1 VSALP
6 AEPVPGDPTVAPR
19 SPEPEPSGLELSGQD
34 RRRRRTQRA
43 LQEAA
48 IALAG
53 RHGLAE
59 VTVEDIA
66 AAAGVSRRTF
76 FNHFPTKAAALFDPD
91 PSDAERLAR
100 LLAAASGA
108 ADPWRALQSA
118 LVGFVAGHENV
129 IVVRRGLIDASPEL
143 GQYHRTAH
151 AHVEVAID
159 HWARSQ
165 PGLDDFLATLY
176 AHTAGAILLAAF
188 MSWRPDDPPELLPE
202 LVRRGFERVASG
214 LGR

>member
-6 AEPVPGDPTVAPR
+6 AQPVPSDDLTAAPA
-19 SPEPEPSGLELSGQD
+19 SSGQE

-53 RHGLAE
+53 RHGLAG
-59 VTVEDIA
+59 VTVDDIA
-66 AAAGVSRRTF
+66 AAAGVSRRSF

-91 PSDAERLAR
+91 PSDAERLAQ
-100 LLAAASGA
+100 LLAAASGS

-118 LVGFVAGHENV
+118 LVSFVAGHENV
-129 IVVRRGLIDASPEL
+129 IVVRRRLIDASPEL
-143 GQYHRTAH
+143 DQYHRTAH

-159 HWARSQ
+159 HWARAQ

-188 MSWRPDDPPELLPE
+188 MGWRPDDPPELLPE
-202 LVRRGFERVASG
+202 LVRRGFEHLASG
-214 LGR
+214 LCQ

>member
-6 AEPVPGDPTVAPR
+6 AQPVPPGDLTAAPA
-19 SPEPEPSGLELSGQD
+19 SSGQE

-43 LQEAA
+43 LQNAA

-53 RHGLAE
+53 RRGLAG

-91 PSDAERLAR
+91 PSDAERLAQ
-100 LLAAASGA
+100 LLSAASGS

-118 LVGFVAGHENV
+118 LVSFVAGHENV
-129 IVVRRGLIDASPEL
+129 IVVRRRLIAASPEL
-143 GQYHRTAH
+143 AQYHRTAH

-159 HWARSQ
+159 RWARAQ
-165 PGLDDFLATLY
+165 PGLDDILATLY
-176 AHTAGAILLAAF
+176 AHTAGAILLGAF

-202 LVRRGFERVASG
+202 LVRRGFEQVANG

>member
-6 AEPVPGDPTVAPR
+6 ARPPIPPIPPIPLGDLTAAPA
-19 SPEPEPSGLELSGQD
+19 SSGQE
-34 RRRRRTQRA
+34 RRRQRTQRA
-43 LQEAA
+43 LQDAA
-48 IALAG
+48 IALVG
-53 RHGLAE
+53 RRGLAD
-59 VTVEDIA
+59 VTVDDIA

-100 LLAAASGA
+100 LLSAASGS

-118 LVGFVAGHENV
+118 LVSFVAGHENV
-129 IVVRRGLIDASPEL
+129 IAVRRRLIAASPEL
-143 GQYHRTAH
+143 AQYHRTAH

-159 HWARSQ
+159 QWAHAQ

-176 AHTAGAILLAAF
+176 AYSAGALVLGAF
-188 MSWRPDDPPELLPE
+188 MSWQPDDPPELLPE
-202 LVRRGFERVASG
+202 LVRRSFDQVASG
-214 LGR
+214 LCR

>member
-1 VSALP
+1 VSVLP
-6 AEPVPGDPTVAPR
+6 AHPPIPSAKPVFPDDVTAAPA
-19 SPEPEPSGLELSGQD
+19 SSGQE

-43 LQEAA
+43 LQDAA
-48 IALAG
+48 IALVG
-53 RHGLAE
+53 RRGLAD
-59 VTVEDIA
+59 VTVDDIA

-100 LLAAASGA
+100 LLSAASGSA
-108 ADPWRALQSA
+108 EPWRALQSA
-118 LVGFVAGHENV
+118 LVSFVAGHENV
-129 IVVRRGLIDASPEL
+129 IAVRRRLIDASPEL
-143 GQYHRTAH
+143 AQYHRTAH

-159 HWARSQ
+159 QWAHAQ

-176 AHTAGAILLAAF
+176 AHTAGAIVLGAF

-202 LVRRGFERVASG
+202 LVRRGFDQVASG
-214 LGR
+214 LCR

>member
-1 VSALP
+1 MP
-6 AEPVPGDPTVAPR
+6 AQPAPADEPVPPGQLTAAPV
-19 SPEPEPSGLELSGQD
+19 PSGQE

-43 LQEAA
+43 LQNAA
-48 IALAG
+48 IALVG
-53 RHGLAE
+53 RRGLAE
-59 VTVEDIA
+59 VTVDEIA

-91 PSDAERLAR
+91 PSDAERLAQ
-100 LLAAASGA
+100 LLAAASGS

-118 LVGFVAGHENV
+118 LVSFVAGHENV
-129 IVVRRGLIDASPEL
+129 IVVRRRLIAASPEL
-143 GQYHRTAH
+143 AQYHRTAH

-159 HWARSQ
+159 QWAHAQ

-176 AHTAGAILLAAF
+176 AHTAAAIILGSF
-188 MSWRPDDPPELLPE
+188 MSWQPEDPPELLPE
-202 LVRRGFERVASG
+202 LVRRGFEQVAHG

>member
-6 AEPVPGDPTVAPR
+6 AKPVPPGSLTAAPA
-19 SPEPEPSGLELSGQD
+19 SSGQE

-43 LQEAA
+43 LQDAA

-53 RHGLAE
+53 RRGLAR
-59 VTVEDIA
+59 VTGEDIA

-91 PSDAERLAR
+91 PSDAELLAR
-100 LLAAASGA
+100 LLAAASGS

-118 LVGFVAGHENV
+118 LVSFVAGHENV
-129 IVVRRGLIDASPEL
+129 IAVRRRLIAESPEL
-143 GQYHRTAH
+143 DQYHRTAH

-159 HWARSQ
+159 RWAHAQ

-176 AHTAGAILLAAF
+176 AHAAGAILLAAF
-188 MSWRPDDPPELLPE
+188 MSWRPDDPPERLPE
-202 LVRRGFERVASG
+202 LVRRGFEHVASG
-214 LGR
+214 LHR

>member
-1 VSALP
+1 MP
-6 AEPVPGDPTVAPR
+6 AQPVPADQPVPPDQLTAAPV
-19 SPEPEPSGLELSGQD
+19 SSGQQ

-43 LQEAA
+43 LQNAA
-48 IALAG
+48 IALVG
-53 RHGLAE
+53 RRGLAE
-59 VTVEDIA
+59 VTVDEIA

-91 PSDAERLAR
+91 PADAERLAQ
-100 LLAAASGA
+100 LLAAASGS

-118 LVGFVAGHENV
+118 LVSFVAGHENV
-129 IVVRRGLIDASPEL
+129 IVVRRRLIAASPEL
-143 GQYHRTAH
+143 AQYHRIAH

-159 HWARSQ
+159 HWAHAQ

-176 AHTAGAILLAAF
+176 AHTAAAIILGSF
-188 MSWRPDDPPELLPE
+188 MSWQPEDPPELLPE
-202 LVRRGFERVASG
+202 LVRRGFEQVAHG